1 MVGASAGGNFLRM
14 MIEDFGARVASV
26 WEGLRSTTRRLVEKA
41 LQSSAIHTS
50 SAPSPTPT
58 PARAGES
65 RPYDARA
72 DWELSRLLAA
82 LDERAMEVG
91 SSLNTEQVKELRHMA
106 DTTAFVLQTQTQSA
120 EVFAQLV
127 ARAHRLHD
135 FARIDQLADA
145 LATRFAPTEICEL
158 ARCDNGVVR
167 ALAEEALAQ
176 SPTSILIALLA
187 DPVDSEIARDALERQ
202 AIEYGSEEA
211 RRVVQTLNQ
220 AEMVEDDF
228 LE

>member
-1 MVGASAGGNFLRM
+1 M

-26 WEGLRSTTRRLVEKA
+26 WETLRSTTRNLVEKA
-41 LQSSAIHTS
+41 LQSSAIASS
-50 SAPSPTPT
+50 SAQ

-65 RPYDARA
+65 RPYERRA
-72 DWELSRLLAA
+72 DWESSRLLAA
-82 LDERAMEVG
+82 LDERALEVG
-91 SSLNTEQVKELRHMA
+91 ASMNTAQAKELRQMA

-145 LATRFAPTEICEL
+145 LATRFAPSEICEL
-158 ARCDNGVVR
+158 ARCDNGIVR
-167 ALAEEALAQ
+167 ALAKEALAQ
-176 SPTSILIALLA
+176 SPTSLLIGLLA
-187 DPVDSEIARDALERQ
+187 DPVDSEIALDALERQ
-202 AIEYGSEEA
+202 ATEYGSEEA
-211 RRVVQTLNQ
+211 RRVVQILNQ
-220 AEMVEDDF
+220 AETVEDDF